1 MRNRIILDVRDL
13 QVSFKVY
20 GGKLQVL
27 DGVNLSVAQGERVGL
42 VGEAGCGK
50 TTTLKSIMRILPR
63 QAMLEGGEIRFHDQ
77 DVLSMSERNLQ
88 SFRRQGCAMVFQDP
102 TAALNPVFSVGEQLM
117 AGLRAALNG
126 NSGKVAME
134 VLRARARRAVSE
146 VSLPDAARIMHN
158 YPFQLSGGMRQRVC
172 ISMAIASQRE
182 ILLADEPG
190 TSLDVTIQDQILRLI
205 GGLVTDKGLAVILV
219 THSLGVVS
227 EMTDYVYIMY
237 AGTIVEGGNT
247 AEILSH
253 PLHPYTT
260 ALLQCVPKL
269 TGEGFAQGIPGRI
282 PDYLNPPQGCRFS
295 TRCPE
300 VTERCR
306 SMKPAF
312 LEVLPG
318 HQVACHQRPG
328 GRPATGP
335 RQVSH
340 HAE

>member
-1 MRNRIILDVRDL
+1 MRNRIILEVRDL
-13 QVSFKVY
+13 KVSFKVY

-50 TTTLKSIMRILPR
+50 TTTLKSIMRILPQ
-63 QAMLEGGEIRFHDQ
+63 QAMLEGGEIRFHER
-77 DVLSMSERNLQ
+77 DVLAMSERNLQ

-102 TAALNPVFSVGEQLM
+102 TAALNPVFSVGEQLT
-117 AGLRAALNG
+117 AGLRAAFDGDNRKL
-126 NSGKVAME
+126 ADAA
-134 VLRARARRAVSE
+134 LRPRAEKALSE
-146 VSLPDAARIMHN
+146 VALPDASRIMHN

-172 ISMAIASQRE
+172 ISMAIASHRE
-182 ILLADEPG
+182 IVLADEPG

-205 GGLVTDKGLAVILV
+205 GGLVTGKGLAVILV
-219 THSLGVVS
+219 THSLGVVR

-237 AGTIVEGGNT
+237 AGTIVEGGKT
-247 AEILSH
+247 AEILSR

-282 PDYLNPPQGCRFS
+282 PDYLHPPQGCRFS
-295 TRCPE
+295 PRCPE
-300 VTERCR
+300 ATERCR
-306 SMKPAF
+306 TVKPAF
-312 LEVLPG
+312 LEALPG
-318 HQVACHQRPG
+318 HQVACHQRVD
-328 GRPATGP
+328 GRQARP
-335 RQVSH
+335 